1 MIANEEPDDLL
12 RALASLTS
20 PAPAAARDA
29 RIRARCHAAL
39 TRRKPRSWQARG
51 PSWRSLR
58 PSWRRLRPSWPR
70 VFRPAPDALVDAL
83 AAVTVVYGIVVAAE
97 GLRLAGLF

>member
-1 MIANEEPDDLL
+1 MIANEKPDDLL
-12 RALASLTS
+12 RALASLPS

-51 PSWRSLR
+51 PSWR
-58 PSWRRLRPSWPR
+58 RLRPSWPR
-70 VFRPAPDALVDAL
+70 VFRPAPDALVEAL

>member
-1 MIANEEPDDLL
+1 MIANEKPDDLL
-12 RALASLTS
+12 RALASLPS

-51 PSWRSLR
+51 PSWR
-58 PSWRRLRPSWPR
+58 RLRPSWPQ
-70 VFRPAPDALVDAL
+70 VFRPAPDPLVDAL

>member
-1 MIANEEPDDLL
+1 MIANEKPDDLL
-12 RALASLTS
+12 QALASLTS

-29 RIRARCHAAL
+29 RVRARCHAAL
-39 TRRKPRSWQARG
+39 TRRRARSWQAR
-51 PSWRSLR
+51 R
-58 PSWRRLRPSWPR
+58 PSWRRVRPSWPR

>member
-1 MIANEEPDDLL
+1 MIANEKPDDLL

-51 PSWRSLR
+51 PSWR
-58 PSWRRLRPSWPR
+58 RLRPSWPR

>member
-51 PSWRSLR
+51 PSWR
-58 PSWRRLRPSWPR
+58 RLRPSWPR